1 MGEVSITINGRRF
14 DIACDDGEERNLIRL
29 GEFVDSRVSELAA
42 SVGQVGDMRLL
53 VLASLMIAD
62 ELHDATAKRKT
73 EDTAAAATRQPEPV
87 DENALATALEDLC
100 KRVESI
106 AARLETP

>member
-1 MGEVSITINGRRF
+1 LGEVSITINGRRF
-14 DIACDDGEERNLIRL
+14 DIACDDGQEQNLIRL
-29 GEFVDSRVSELAA
+29 GAFVDSRVSALAA

-62 ELHDATAKRKT
+62 ELHDATAAREAKT
-73 EDTAAAATRQPEPV
+73 DDTPARQPEPV
-87 DENALATALEDLC
+87 DENALATALENLC
-100 KRVESI
+100 ERVESI